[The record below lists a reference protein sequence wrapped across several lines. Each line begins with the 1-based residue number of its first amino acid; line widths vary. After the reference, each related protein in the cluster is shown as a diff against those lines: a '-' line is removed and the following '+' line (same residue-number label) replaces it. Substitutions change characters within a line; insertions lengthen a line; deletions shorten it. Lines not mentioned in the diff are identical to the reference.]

1 MRRRATFSHAFRE
14 TAAAFLR
21 GASAEP
27 LTHASP
33 LVRSPRPDRTTAGM
47 RLLLGALATLL
58 LLPHGAVAQI
68 IGEDPGCC
76 EDWDRAQFPTLQDFQ
91 ASTCYGHTCPAGLAS
106 IMDVSPCDCRQTDPY
121 LWEGP
126 GSKDVECCYQPC
138 SAGAQTC
145 PDGSYHWR
153 YPQDIPTPFD
163 ACDQRYEPSG
173 HGCRSWDEYG
183 QPQCVAEDPWIE
195 VSCPSGADVIDN
207 FPCLNGVC
215 SSDVCCAVGCTDT

>member
-106 IMDVSPCDCRQTDPY
+106 IMDVSPCECHQPDTTGEPF
-121 LWEGP
+121 P
-126 GSKDVECCYQPC
+126 GSAHDEECCYQPC

-145 PDGSYHWR
+145 PDGSNHYRSTLHDR
-153 YPQDIPTPFD
+153 SDPND
-163 ACDQRYEPSG
+163 ACS
-173 HGCRSWDEYG
+173 YG
-183 QPQCVAEDPWIE
+183 QSTWGFGPCWDDALSRCVEEDPWIE
-195 VSCPSGADVIDN
+195 VSCPSGAMLIDN

-215 SSDVCCAVGCTDT
+215 SSDVCCAVRCTDT